1 MGSSKR
7 RAVITGCGAVTSLG
21 VSAQALWDG
30 MAAKQSGIRPISGFD
45 VSVLPTR
52 IGGEVLEFE
61 AKQFIDKKERKSLKV
76 MSRSI
81 QFAVAAAKLAMDD
94 SGIDTTKLDKTRF
107 GVEFGAGLIASEL
120 AELGP
125 ASHVSSN
132 CQPGTVDMEKWGVQ
146 GLANM
151 PPLWMLKYLPNM
163 LACHV
168 SILHD
173 AQGPNNSITEGDV
186 ASLLALGEAYR
197 IMSRDLA
204 DFFLVGGADS
214 KLNPLSFVRH
224 TLFMPLSRRND
235 SPAQACR
242 PFDRGRDG
250 VVLGEGAGV
259 IVLEDLEHARSRG
272 ATILAELVGFSAAF
286 DAKGTGSGVTRV
298 IQGALREAGITP
310 DQVDHVNA
318 HGLSSTRADA
328 IEARGIQAAFGNNKV
343 PVFAAKSYI
352 GSLGAGSGIT
362 EMIASLLAM
371 RQGVLPATLNYD
383 EPDPECPVTVLS
395 GEPRP
400 IEREYFVK
408 VGFTDMGQ
416 CAAVV
421 LRDGKALATKS

>member
-1 MGSSKR
+1 M
-7 RAVITGCGAVTSLG
+7 
-21 VSAQALWDG
+21 
-30 MAAKQSGIRPISGFD
+30 
-45 VSVLPTR
+45 
-52 IGGEVLEFE
+52 
-61 AKQFIDKKERKSLKV
+61 
-76 MSRSI
+76 
-81 QFAVAAAKLAMDD
+81 AAAKLAMDD
-94 SGIDTTKLDKTRF
+94 SGIDTGKLDKTRF

-125 ASHVSSN
+125 AAHVSSN

-204 DFFLVGGADS
+204 DIFLVGGADS

-259 IVLEDLEHARSRG
+259 VVLEDLEHARSRG
-272 ATILAELVGFSAAF
+272 ATILAELVGFSAGF
-286 DAKGTGSGVTRV
+286 DAKGTGSGVARV

-318 HGLSSTRADA
+318 HGLSTTRADA

-343 PVFAAKSYI
+343 PVFGVKSYI

-362 EMIASLLAM
+362 ELIASLLAM
-371 RQGVLPATLNYD
+371 REGVLPGTLNYD

-421 LRDGKALATKS
+421 LRDGKALAAKS

>member
-7 RAVITGCGAVTSLG
+7 RAVITGCGAVTSIG
-21 VSAQALWDG
+21 ISAQAFWDG
-30 MAAKQSGIRPISGFD
+30 MAARRSGIRQITGFD
-45 VSVLPTR
+45 VSVYPSR
-52 IGGEVLEFE
+52 IGGEVLNFE
-61 AKQFIDKKERKSLKV
+61 AKQYIDKKERKSLKV

-81 QFAVAAAKLAMDD
+81 QFAVAGAKLAMDD
-94 SGIDTTKLDKTRF
+94 SGVDKDKLDKTRF

-125 ASHVSSN
+125 AAHVSSN
-132 CQPGTVDMEKWGVQ
+132 CQPGAVDLEKWGVQ

-173 AQGPNNSITEGDV
+173 AQGPNNSITESDV

-197 IMSRDLA
+197 ILGRNMA

-235 SPAQACR
+235 APAEACR
-242 PFDRGRDG
+242 PFDRNRDG

-259 IVLEDLEHARSRG
+259 VVLEDLEHARSRG
-272 ATILAELVGFSAAF
+272 AKIYGELVGFCAGF
-286 DAKGTGSGVTRV
+286 DAKGSGAGIARV
-298 IQGALREAGITP
+298 IQGAMREAGITP
-310 DQVDHVNA
+310 EQVDHVNA
-318 HGLSSTRADA
+318 HGLSSARSDV
-328 IEARGIQAAFGNNKV
+328 IEARGIQKAFGSHKV
-343 PVFAAKSYI
+343 PVFAPKSYI
-352 GSLGAGSGIT
+352 GCLGAGSGIT
-362 EMIASLLAM
+362 ELIASLLGM
-371 RQGVLPATLNYD
+371 QHGTVPATLNHV
-383 EPDPECPVTVLS
+383 ETDPECPVTVLRGS
-395 GEPRP
+395 PRP
-400 IEREYFVK
+400 LEREYVVK
-408 VGFTDMGQ
+408 VGFTDIGQ

-421 LRDGKALATKS
+421 LRDGKALAAKS

>member
-21 VSAQALWDG
+21 HSAQAFWDG
-30 MAAKQSGIRPISGFD
+30 MIAQRSGIGPITGFD

-52 IGGEVLEFE
+52 IGGEVRDFE
-61 AKQFIDKKERKSLKV
+61 AKQYIDKKERKSLKV

-81 QFAVAAAKLAMDD
+81 QLAVAAAKLALDD
-94 SGIDTTKLDKTRF
+94 SGVDKDKLDKTRF

-125 ASHVSSN
+125 AANVSSN

-173 AQGPNNSITEGDV
+173 AQGPNNSITEGEV
-186 ASLLALGEAYR
+186 ASLLALGEAFR
-197 IMSRDLA
+197 IMGRDLA

-224 TLFMPLSRRND
+224 TLFTPLSRRND
-235 SPAQACR
+235 APAAACR

-259 IVLEDLEHARSRG
+259 IVLEDLEHARGRG
-272 ATILAELVGFSAAF
+272 ATIYAEMVGFSSAF
-286 DAKGTGSGVTRV
+286 DAKGTGRGITRV
-298 IQGALREAGITP
+298 IQGALREAGITA

-318 HGLSSTRADA
+318 HGLSSPRSDA
-328 IEARGIQAAFGNNKV
+328 IEARGIQAAFGAYKV
-343 PVFAAKSYI
+343 PVFAPKSYI

-362 EMIASLLAM
+362 EMIASLMGA
-371 RQGVLPATLNYD
+371 QHGVVPGTLNYE
-383 EPDPECPVTVLS
+383 EPDPECPVTVVS
-395 GEPRP
+395 GGSRK

-408 VGFTDMGQ
+408 IGLTDMGQ

-421 LRDGKALATKS
+421 LRNGKALANT